1 MRPGDRTYAL
11 DEADLLHRARAAREH
26 AYAPYTGFR
35 VGAVALTE
43 DGHVFEGG
51 NVENAAPGMALCA
64 ERVALGALAAS
75 GVRSPVVAV
84 AIVGDGADPCTPC
97 GACRQ
102 MIFEFGTDAMVLA
115 SGDGGRP
122 LVASIKELLPH
133 PFGPRRFAQGR
144 ST

>member
-1 MRPGDRTYAL
+1 MRGGQTI
-11 DEADLLHRARAAREH
+11 DEADLLRRARAARER

-35 VGAVALTE
+35 VGAAVATE
-43 DGHVFEGG
+43 DGHVVEAAS
-51 NVENAAPGMALCA
+51 VENAAIGLSTCA
-64 ERVALGALAAS
+64 ERVALQELAAS

-84 AIVGDGADPCTPC
+84 AVVGDGDDPCTPC

-102 MIFEFGTDAMVLA
+102 TILEFGSDAVVYA

-133 PFGPRRFAQGR
+133 AYGPRRFAQGR
-144 ST
+144 DH

>member
-1 MRPGDRTYAL
+1 MRGGQTI
-11 DEADLLHRARAAREH
+11 DEADLLRRARAARER

-35 VGAVALTE
+35 VGAAVATE
-43 DGHVFEGG
+43 DGHVVEAAS
-51 NVENAAPGMALCA
+51 VENAAIGLSTCA
-64 ERVALGALAAS
+64 ERVALQELAAS

-84 AIVGDGADPCTPC
+84 AVVGDGEDPCTPC

-102 MIFEFGTDAMVLA
+102 TILEFGSDAVVYA

-133 PFGPRRFAQGR
+133 AYGPRRFAQGR
-144 ST
+144 DH